1 MKRLVFVACVLA
13 MNAYAFSLKADPGR
27 GINHN
32 CIYVISMTD
41 DIFYFKSDKYIDG
54 AKVDVY
60 SHETG
65 EKVLSQVVDQKRTSI
80 NLSGQVPGDYII
92 LITKGGFK
100 RKYVFHKEAA

>member
-1 MKRLVFVACVLA
+1 MKRLIIVACVLTIS
-13 MNAYAFSLKADPGR
+13 FSASSMKTAPGR

-32 CIYVISMTD
+32 CIYVISMSD

-65 EKVLSQVVDQKRTSI
+65 EKVMSQVIDARRTGV
-80 NLSGQVPGDYII
+80 NLSAQLPGDYII

-100 RKYVFHKEAA
+100 RKYVFHKGAA